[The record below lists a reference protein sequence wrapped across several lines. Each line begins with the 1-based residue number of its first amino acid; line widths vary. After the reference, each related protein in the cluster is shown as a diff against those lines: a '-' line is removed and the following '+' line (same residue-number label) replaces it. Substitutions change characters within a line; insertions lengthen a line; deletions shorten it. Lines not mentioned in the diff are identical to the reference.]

1 MIDIHHLPGS
11 RPNEQTIFL
20 LRRHWFVIIPILF
33 AFLIILA
40 LPFAVYFFLNTYHP
54 LILEQSA
61 YHALYIMGAGMFF
74 LYAWLFLFQNFIDW
88 YLDVW
93 IVTNHRIINIEQHGL
108 FGRTMSELM
117 LYNVQDVTSEIKG
130 IVPTLFNYGN
140 VHIQT
145 AGEQERF
152 VFEEVEHCD
161 HIAKRIIELA
171 HIQKIEHQRQGNQE
185 VGSAF

>member
-11 RPNEQTIFL
+11 RPNEEVIFL
-20 LRRHWFVIIPILF
+20 LRRHWFVVIPVFI

-40 LPFAVYFFLNTYHP
+40 LPFAVYFFLQMYHP
-54 LILEQSA
+54 TILGDSA
-61 YHALYIMGAGMFF
+61 RHALYVLVAGMFF

-93 IVTNHRIINIEQHGL
+93 IVTSYRIINIEQHGL

-117 LYNVQDVTSEIKG
+117 LYDVQDVTSEIKG
-130 IVPTLFNYGN
+130 IIPTLFDYGH
-140 VHIQT
+140 VYIQT

-152 VFEEVEHCD
+152 VFEEVEHPN
-161 HIAKRIIELA
+161 HIAKRILELS
-171 HIQKIEHQRQGNQE
+171 HIRKIEHQRQGNQALDS
-185 VGSAF
+185 GY